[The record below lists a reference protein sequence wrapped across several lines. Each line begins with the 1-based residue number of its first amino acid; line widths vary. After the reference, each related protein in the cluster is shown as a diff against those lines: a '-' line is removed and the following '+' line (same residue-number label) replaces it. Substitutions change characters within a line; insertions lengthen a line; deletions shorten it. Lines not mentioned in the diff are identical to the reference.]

1 MRQLFMAKHDS
12 IGESLGIRIGI
23 ASNEKEK
30 RNKL

>member
-30 RNKL
+30 NK